1 MAATRD
7 PDESEL
13 GNVASKKQPTFPQLK
28 KPVVSGVCALWS
40 IFAEDEGQSSGAVSF
55 LLRNVKLETRFLV
68 RTCLHRHFL
77 TFTDSIIHTACRD
90 TQQK

>member
-13 GNVASKKQPTFPQLK
+13 ASTKQPTFPHLK

-68 RTCLHRHFL
+68 RTCLRHHSL
-77 TFTDSIIHTACRD
+77 TFTDPVIHAACRD